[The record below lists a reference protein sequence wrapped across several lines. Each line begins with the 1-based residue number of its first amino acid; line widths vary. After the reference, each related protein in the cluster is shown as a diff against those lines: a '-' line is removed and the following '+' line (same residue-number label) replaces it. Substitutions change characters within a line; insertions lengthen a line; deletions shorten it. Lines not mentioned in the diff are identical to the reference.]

1 MKQAP
6 RHLKRRL
13 VPMRRLVLPQAE
25 SQLSRPQARVLPQAQ
40 QVLQQGRV
48 LPQARVSPQ
57 AQQVLQQAQQQQPQK
72 LQLSAVGSALQQA
85 R

>member
-1 MKQAP
+1 MKQAR

-13 VPMRRLVLPQAE
+13 VPMLRLVLPQADL
-25 SQLSRPQARVLPQAQ
+25 QLSRPQAQALRRAQAQ
-40 QVLQQGRV
+40 VV
-48 LPQARVSPQ
+48 PQARAS
-57 AQQVLQQAQQQQPQK
+57 QQAQQQQPQK